1 MEAIAA
7 YLMSPH
13 SDGMQHLALTR
24 CSLSARDVALLMTSM
39 GRTPGRARDLHLH
52 VGQNA
57 LAHDASDFVDCIANG
72 RTPSYLTM
80 RMVDYPREEPF
91 QELVRA
97 LTVNKTIVY
106 LDMSK
111 ISLPYEAGE
120 KTSLLLEGLFAK
132 NTTLRELDISGEQA
146 VLESA
151 SLGAGLLKP
160 LGRIAENKSLEVLR
174 IECTHSYLLAD
185 VADPHSAIAGHARCD
200 GAGFDDTKQHNI
212 ARDPLRN
219 ERHSPERIHG
229 ASQCGRAQ
237 PRAALSSADGPRP
250 VRAAT
255 GAQRTAMSTGG
266 LGTGAAT
273 SGIIGKEV
281 EFPAQGRQGSVGDGA
296 DWQEGVVFGG

>member
-1 MEAIAA
+1 
-7 YLMSPH
+7 MSPH

-39 GRTPGRARDLHLH
+39 ERTPGRARDLHLY

-57 LAHDASDFVDCIANG
+57 LAHDASDFVDCIAKG

-97 LTVNKTIVY
+97 LAVNKTIVY

-120 KTSLLLEGLFAK
+120 KTSLLLEELFAK

-174 IECTHSYLLAD
+174 IECTRPPLAILLNG
-185 VADPHSAIAGHARCD
+185 VADSYSTIAGHARGD
-200 GAGFDDTKQHNI
+200 GAGFDDIEQHDI

-219 ERHSPERIHG
+219 ERHSPEWIHG
-229 ASQCGRAQ
+229 VGQCGRAQ
-237 PRAALSSADGPRP
+237 PRAALPSTDGPRP
-250 VRAAT
+250 VRATAGT
-255 GAQRTAMSTGG
+255 QRAAMPTG
-266 LGTGAAT
+266 LGTGTAKSA
-273 SGIIGKEV
+273 IRKEV
-281 EFPAQGRQGSVGDGA
+281 
-296 DWQEGVVFGG
+296 